1 MAGNFVFG
9 DMVKFELKATLTF
22 SGEIKKADADI
33 GVILRKAEPILSKG
47 APKGK
52 EAEAARIIRWR
63 SVGKDLELE
72 LESGRYVRAHDAL
85 LRLAKLLAAE
95 LGKKHKVGIRGIV
108 ANDYKVVLPTAEVSN
123 EAMAELKKL
132 PYEVTVRESLIEIH
146 MKGLNEADLKG
157 RVVDR
162 LISMV
167 EEIISHSTAKAAE
180 PKVIKEGPKLSHHFK
195 ENPFDIAKRL
205 GWIRDFP
212 GRGQWI
218 YEEPYAKLMRALEEI
233 IIDDV
238 ARPLKF
244 EEVMLPKLIP
254 LEVMHR
260 MPGYLDGVPEGM
272 YYVSPPPREPEAFQD
287 FKQKLKLTK
296 RIPVKELKDTIKEPA
311 YVLAP
316 AQCEPFYETF
326 ALSHMRLED
335 LPVRQYDRSGWT
347 YRWEGGGVE
356 GLVRTQE
363 FRRIEFIFLGSPED
377 VVSIRDSVVE
387 RSTKVADKLEL
398 EWRLLVAT
406 PFYLRE
412 GVIGDGSDSSKVATY
427 DIEVPLPY
435 NGNWLEIGSYNVHKT
450 KFVETFKI
458 KEVKGRQVWT
468 GCCGFGT
475 SRWVVGFLAQHGLD
489 PSKWPE
495 SVRKRVGSLPSV
507 TKVVE

>member
-1 MAGNFVFG
+1 
-9 DMVKFELKATLTF
+9 VKFELKAKLTF
-22 SGEIKKADADI
+22 SGEIEKVKADIAD
-33 GVILRKAEPILSKG
+33 VIRTAAPVLSRG

-52 EAEAARIIRWR
+52 EAEAARVISWQV
-63 SVGKDLELE
+63 SGNELEME

-85 LRLAKLLAAE
+85 LRLARLLATE
-95 LGKKHKVGIRGIV
+95 LGRKHKLGLRRMAASDYRILLPIAEAPAEAVAEIR
-108 ANDYKVVLPTAEVSN
+108 
-123 EAMAELKKL
+123 KL
-132 PYEVTVRESLIEIH
+132 PYEVTVGESAVEIRLRD
-146 MKGLNEADLKG
+146 LNEADLRG

-162 LISMV
+162 LVSLI
-167 EEIISHSTAKAAE
+167 EETTKRVSARAAE
-180 PKVIKEGPKLSHHFK
+180 PKVVREGPKLPHPFT
-195 ENPFDIAKRL
+195 ENPFDVAKRL

-218 YEEPYAKLMRALEEI
+218 YEEPYAKLLRAIEDI
-233 IIDDV
+233 IIEEV

-254 LEVMHR
+254 LEVMQR

-272 YYVSPPPREPEAFQD
+272 YYVSPPPRDPEAFKE

-296 RIPVKELKDTIKEPA
+296 RVPVEELRKVLKEPA

-326 ALSHMRLED
+326 ASSHVRLED
-335 LPVRQYDRSGWT
+335 LPVKQFDRSGWT

-363 FRRIEFIFLGSPED
+363 FHRIEFVFLGSPED
-377 VVSIRDSVVE
+377 VVSIRDAVVE
-387 RSTKVADKLEL
+387 RSTKVVDQLGL

-406 PFYLRE
+406 PFYMKE
-412 GVIGDGSDSSKVATY
+412 GVVGDGSDSSKVATY
-427 DIEVPLPY
+427 DIEVLLPY
-435 NGNWLEIGSYNVHKT
+435 DNSWLEIGSYNVHRD

-475 SRWVVGFLAQHGLD
+475 SRWVVGFLAQHGFD
-489 PSKWPE
+489 PARWPE
-495 SVRKRVGSLPSV
+495 PVRKRVGTLPPV
-507 TKVVE
+507 PKVVE

>member
-1 MAGNFVFG
+1 MR
-9 DMVKFELKATLTF
+9 FELKAKLTF

-33 GVILRKAEPILSKG
+33 AAIMQKAEPTLKKG
-47 APKGK
+47 APQGK
-52 EAEAARIIRWR
+52 EADAARIVSWK
-63 SVGKDLELE
+63 SAGKELCID

-85 LRLAKLLAAE
+85 LRLANLLATE
-95 LGKKHKVGIRGIV
+95 IGKKHKVGIRGIT
-108 ANDYKVVLPTAEVSN
+108 ASEYKVVLQTAEVSE
-123 EAMAELKKL
+123 EATAELKRL
-132 PYEVTVRESLIEIH
+132 PYEVTVGESLVEIN
-146 MKGLNEADLKG
+146 MKGLTEGDLRG

-162 LISMV
+162 LVSMV
-167 EEIISHSTAKAAE
+167 EEIISHASAKAAE
-180 PKVIKEGPKLSHHFK
+180 PKVVKQGPKRAHAFK
-195 ENPFDIAKRL
+195 ENPFDVAKKL

-218 YEEPYAKLMRALEEI
+218 YEEPYAKLMRAIEDI
-233 IIDDV
+233 IIEEV

-254 LEVMHR
+254 LEVMQR

-296 RIPVKELKDTIKEPA
+296 RIPVKELRETIKEPA

-316 AQCEPFYETF
+316 AQCEPFYEQF
-326 ALSHMRLED
+326 ASKNVRLED
-335 LPVRQYDRSGWT
+335 LPVKQFDRSGWT

-363 FRRIEFIFLGSPED
+363 FRRTELVFIGSPDD
-377 VVSIRDSVVE
+377 VVSIRDLVVE
-387 RSTKVADKLEL
+387 RGMKVADEL
-398 EWRLLVAT
+398 GMEWRLLVAT
-406 PFYLRE
+406 PFYMKE
-412 GVIGDGSDSSKVATY
+412 GAIGDGTDSSKVATY

-435 NGNWLEIGSYNVHKT
+435 NDSWLEIGSYNVHKT

-489 PSKWPE
+489 PSKWPYP
-495 SVRKRVGSLPSV
+495 VKKRFGSLPSV
-507 TKVVE
+507 PKVVE

>member
-1 MAGNFVFG
+1 M
-9 DMVKFELKATLTF
+9 KFELKARLTF

-33 GVILRKAEPILSKG
+33 GAIMQKAGPILSRG

-52 EAEAARIIRWR
+52 ESEAARILRWR
-63 SVGKDLELE
+63 SVGKELEIE

-85 LRLAKLLAAE
+85 LRLTKLLAME
-95 LGKKHKVGIRGIV
+95 LGKKHKLGIRGLV
-108 ANDYKVVLPTAEVSN
+108 ASEYRVILPIAEVSG
-123 EAMAELKKL
+123 EAMAELRKL
-132 PYEVTVRESLIEIH
+132 PYEVAIGESLVEIR
-146 MKGLNEADLKG
+146 MKELTEAHLKG
-157 RVVDR
+157 RIVDR
-162 LISMV
+162 LVSMV
-167 EEIISHSTAKAAE
+167 EEITSRVPAKVAE
-180 PKVIKEGPKLSHHFK
+180 PRVVRQGPRLPHHFK
-195 ENPFDIAKRL
+195 ENPFDVAKKL

-218 YEEPYAKLMRALEEI
+218 YEEPYTKLLRAIEDI
-233 IIDDV
+233 IIEKV

-254 LEVMHR
+254 LEVMQR

-272 YYVSPPPREPEAFQD
+272 YYVSPPPREPEAFKD

-296 RIPVKELKDTIKEPA
+296 RLPVKELREIIKEPA

-316 AQCEPFYETF
+316 AQCEPFYESF
-326 ALSHMRLED
+326 ASCHIRLED
-335 LPVRQYDRSGWT
+335 LPVKQFDRSGWT

-356 GLVRTQE
+356 GLLRTQE
-363 FRRIEFIFLGSPED
+363 FRRIEFVFLGSPED
-377 VVSIRDSVVE
+377 VVLIRDSVVD
-387 RSTKVADKLEL
+387 RSTRVADELGL

-406 PFYLRE
+406 PFYMRE
-412 GVIGDGSDSSKVATY
+412 GAIGDGSDSSKVATY

-435 NGNWLEIGSYNVHKT
+435 NDSWLEIGSYNVHKT

-475 SRWVVGFLAQHGLD
+475 SRWVVGFLAQHGFDL
-489 PSKWPE
+489 SKWPE
-495 SVRKRVGSLPSV
+495 PVRKRVGSLPPVS
-507 TKVVE
+507 KVVE

>member
-1 MAGNFVFG
+1 MR
-9 DMVKFELKATLTF
+9 FELKARLAF
-22 SGEIKKADADI
+22 SGDLKGLEDEIRAILDAA
-33 GVILRKAEPILSKG
+33 GPLLTKG

-52 EAEAARIIRWR
+52 ETEAARISGWR
-63 SVGKDLELE
+63 TIANELELE

-85 LRLAKLLAAE
+85 LRLAKLLATE
-95 LGKKHKVGIRGIV
+95 LGKRHKMGLRGTSAKEYRIL
-108 ANDYKVVLPTAEVSN
+108 LPIAEAPA
-123 EAMAELKKL
+123 EALAEIKKL
-132 PYEVTVRESLIEIH
+132 PYEVTVGESSVEIQL
-146 MKGLNEADLKG
+146 KEVGEADLRN

-162 LISMV
+162 LVSMV
-167 EEIISHSTAKAAE
+167 EEVISRVSAKVTE
-180 PKVIKEGPKLSHHFK
+180 PKVVREGPKLSHSFK
-195 ENPFDIAKRL
+195 ENPFEVAKKL

-218 YEEPYAKLMRALEEI
+218 YEEPYAKLLRAIEDI
-233 IIDDV
+233 IIEEV

-254 LEVMHR
+254 LEVMQR

-272 YYVSPPPREPEAFQD
+272 YYVSPPPRDPEAFKD

-296 RIPVKELKDTIKEPA
+296 RVPVEELKRILKEPA

-326 ALSHMRLED
+326 AFSHVRIED
-335 LPVRQYDRSGWT
+335 LPVKQFDRSGWT

-356 GLVRTQE
+356 GLLRTQE
-363 FRRIEFIFLGSPED
+363 FRRVEFVFLGSPED
-377 VVSIRDSVVE
+377 VVSIRDAVVE
-387 RSTKVADKLEL
+387 RSIRVLDKLKM

-406 PFYLRE
+406 PFYMRE
-412 GVIGDGSDSSKVATY
+412 GVVGDGSDSSKVATY
-427 DIEVPLPY
+427 DVEVLLPY
-435 NGNWLEIGSYNVHKT
+435 DGSWLEIGSYNVHKT

-475 SRWVVGFLAQHGLD
+475 SRWVVGFLAQHGFEPSRWPD
-489 PSKWPE
+489 P
-495 SVRKRVGSLPSV
+495 VRERVGSLPPV
-507 TKVVE
+507 AKVVE

>member
-1 MAGNFVFG
+1 MR
-9 DMVKFELKATLTF
+9 FELKGKLVF
-22 SGEIKKADADI
+22 SGELSRIKEDIDA
-33 GVILRKAEPILSKG
+33 VIKGAEPVLIKG

-52 EAEAARIIRWR
+52 ETEAAKIIRWHI
-63 SVGKDLELE
+63 VGNELELE

-85 LRLAKLLAAE
+85 LRLAKILATE
-95 LGKKHKVGIRGIV
+95 LGKKHKLGLRGIFARDYRIILPIAEAPAKAV
-108 ANDYKVVLPTAEVSN
+108 AEI
-123 EAMAELKKL
+123 KKL
-132 PYEVTVRESLIEIH
+132 PHEVVVGDSSVEIH
-146 MKGLNEADLKG
+146 IKELTEAELRG

-162 LISMV
+162 LVSMV
-167 EEIISHSTAKAAE
+167 EETLARASARAAE
-180 PKVIKEGPKLSHHFK
+180 PMVVREGPKRPHTFK
-195 ENPFDIAKRL
+195 KNPFDVAKKL

-218 YEEPYAKLMRALEEI
+218 YEEPYAKLLQAIEDI
-233 IIDDV
+233 IIEEV

-254 LEVMHR
+254 LEVMQR

-272 YYVSPPPREPEAFQD
+272 YYVSPPPRDPEAFKD

-296 RIPVKELKDTIKEPA
+296 RVPVEDLKKILKEPA

-326 ALSHMRLED
+326 AFSHVRMED
-335 LPVRQYDRSGWT
+335 LPVKQFDRSGWT

-356 GLVRTQE
+356 GLLRTQE
-363 FRRIEFIFLGSPED
+363 FRRIEFVFLGSPED
-377 VVSIRDSVVE
+377 VVSIRDAVVDQ
-387 RSTKVADKLEL
+387 SIKVVDKLEM

-406 PFYLRE
+406 PFYMRE
-412 GVIGDGSDSSKVATY
+412 GVIGDGSDSSQVATY
-427 DIEVPLPY
+427 DVEVLLPY
-435 NGNWLEIGSYNVHKT
+435 NDSWLEIGSYNVHRN

-475 SRWVVGFLAQHGLD
+475 SRWVVGFLAQHGFD
-489 PSKWPE
+489 PSRWPE
-495 SVRKRVGSLPSV
+495 PIRRRVGSLPPV
-507 TKVVE
+507 PKVVE